1 MSAQSVVT
9 EEIRVL
15 MARRRVTQADLGEA
29 LGMKQATFSKRMT
42 ARKEWSVSE
51 LEAIAA
57 FFDVPITDLF
67 STTDLRNRETRCISD
82 SPDGAVSVP
91 LVPAA

>member
-1 MSAQSVVT
+1 
-9 EEIRVL
+9 
-15 MARRRVTQADLGEA
+15 
-29 LGMKQATFSKRMT
+29 MKQATFSKRMT

-67 STTDLRNRETRCISD
+67 GTVDLRKRESRWIRPNAESGPSDLRERGTRCISD
-82 SPDGAVSVP
+82 SPDQRAQAEALAS
-91 LVPAA
+91 